1 MYKIDRESKTDNVS
15 GICFLKVYSTCTDD
29 EHELLTEVIQMAKY
43 SIGFDY
49 GTKSGRAVL
58 VEIGSGKEVATAVKP
73 YTHGVMDEFLPDGVT
88 KLENDWALQHP
99 TDYIEVLETTIPEVL
114 KLANVS
120 PEDVIG
126 LGIDF
131 TACTVLPINKHG
143 VPLCLT
149 DEYKQ
154 HPHSFVKL
162 WKHHAAQ
169 DEASRMNE
177 IAEARGEVFLKR
189 YGGKISSEWLVPK
202 IWQVLNEAPE
212 IYNATDQFVEAADWV
227 IYQLTGELKRNSCA
241 AGYKAFWHKQK
252 GFPSSEFF
260 KALDPRLENIVK
272 EKLSAYISPIGTKA
286 GELTKQASGKIGLQ
300 PGMAIAIANVD
311 AHVAVPAV
319 GITEPGK
326 LLMIMGTSTCHILLG
341 DEEKVVPGICG
352 VVEDGVMPGLMGYE
366 AGQSCVGDHFEWF
379 TKNCVPESYYKEAE
393 AKGMNIHQ
401 LLTQKVEKLEVG
413 ESGLIAL
420 DWWNGNR
427 STLVDT
433 DLTGVLIGATLQTK
447 PEEIYRAL
455 IEATAYG
462 TRKIVDAFRDSGVS
476 IHEVYACGGIA
487 EKNGLMMQIYSDV
500 LNMDIRIS
508 ASSQTPA
515 LGSAMFGA
523 VAAGKERG
531 GYDNIKDAANEM
543 ARLKDYIY
551 QPIEENSA
559 VYDQLFAE
567 YTRLYD
573 YFGRGENNVMKNLK
587 KIKQASV
594 TKAKTKV
601 IQ

>member
-1 MYKIDRESKTDNVS
+1 
-15 GICFLKVYSTCTDD
+15 
-29 EHELLTEVIQMAKY
+29 MAKY
-43 SIGFDY
+43 SIGVDY
-49 GTKSGRAVL
+49 GTQSGRAVL

-73 YTHGVMDEFLPDGVT
+73 YTHGVMDEYLPDGIT

-99 TDYIEVLETTIPEVL
+99 SDYIEVLETTIPEVL
-114 KLANVS
+114 KQANAS

-131 TACTVLPINKHG
+131 TACTVLPINKYG

-149 DEYKQ
+149 DEFKQ
-154 HPHSFVKL
+154 HPHSYVKL

-169 DEASRMNE
+169 DEANRLNK
-177 IAEARGEVFLKR
+177 IAEARGEEFLKR
-189 YGGKISSEWLVPK
+189 YGGKISSESLFPK
-202 IWQVLNEAPE
+202 IWQILNEAPE
-212 IYNATDQFVEAADWV
+212 LYAAADQFIEATDWV
-227 IYQLTGELKRNSCA
+227 IYQLIGEVKRNSCT
-241 AGYKAFWHKQK
+241 AGYKAIWHKQE
-252 GFPSSEFF
+252 GYPSNDFF
-260 KALDPRLENIVK
+260 KALDPRLENVV
-272 EKLSAYISPIGTKA
+272 EDKLSTSISPIGSRA
-286 GELTKQASGKIGLQ
+286 GELTVQAARKIGLL
-300 PGMAIAIANVD
+300 PGTAIAIANVD

-326 LLMIMGTSTCHILLG
+326 LLMIMGTSTCHILLS
-341 DEEKVVPGICG
+341 DEEKIVPGICG
-352 VVEDGVMPGLMGYE
+352 VVEDGVIPGLMGYE

-379 TKNCVPESYYKEAE
+379 TENCIPKSYIEEAK
-393 AKGMNIHQ
+393 AKGMNIYQ
-401 LLTQKVEKLEVG
+401 LLTEKAEKLEVG

-427 STLVDT
+427 STLVDA
-433 DLTGVLIGATLQTK
+433 DLTGVLLGATLLTK

-462 TRKIVDAFRDSGVS
+462 TRTIVEAFRNSGIP

-500 LNMDIRIS
+500 LKMDIRIS

-531 GYDNIKDAANEM
+531 GYNDIKDAAKEM
-543 ARLKDYIY
+543 AKIKDQIY
-551 QPIEENSA
+551 QPIDENAA
-559 VYDQLFAE
+559 VYDQLFTE
-567 YTRLYD
+567 YSRLYD

-587 KIKQASV
+587 KIKHAGV
-594 TKAKTKV
+594 TKAKT
-601 IQ
+601 